1 MEYKLI
7 KEKLV
12 LKKKVK
18 KFINNIL
25 LVILIVISTLIIN
38 KQNLEIRKV
47 VHEKFS
53 ILKNRE
59 IYEKYF
65 GNILTLEKQIKKE
78 QPVFNEKIEYQKL
91 EKIENGIKLT
101 IDSNQSILV
110 IESGV
115 VVYKDDNKLIVEQI
129 DGVNTT
135 YENINTNIKLYDYVE
150 KNEVLGV
157 SKTNY
162 IILKFNKDNEVIDY
176 KKYI

>member
-18 KFINNIL
+18 KYINNIL
-25 LVILIVISTLIIN
+25 LLILIVISTLIIN

-162 IILKFNKDNEVIDY
+162 IILKFNKGNEVIDY